1 MTTTMS
7 RQFHPSA
14 PATVRTVCALGV
26 VGAVSSGC
34 VAEPYR
40 QVNEVEVSPV
50 QVMVDSSDQEQVIM
64 GELYSRALASRGRQT
79 FVDFE
84 YDIGTAERIQ
94 AVETNH
100 ADIVVVCLGTALE
113 ALNPARA
120 KELSQDYTAKIDA
133 GEITPT
139 DIDFSETVLDSL
151 LGSLPRTVHNSNFS
165 PTHGCAESEDLKL
178 PQNFIV
184 LYQRP
189 LLNRKEWD
197 KLNVVNGAISE
208 ASLKEIAEE
217 LNSGEDQD
225 EVYSTFLSSNRVL
238 SNGAD

>member
-1 MTTTMS
+1 M
-7 RQFHPSA
+7 
-14 PATVRTVCALGV
+14 CALGL
-26 VGAVSSGC
+26 VGVIASGC
-34 VAEPYR
+34 VAEPHR
-40 QVNEVEVSPV
+40 EVNEVEVSPV

-84 YDIGTAERIQ
+84 YDLGTAERIQ

-100 ADIVVVCLGTALE
+100 ADVVVVCIGTALE

-120 KELSQDYTAKIDA
+120 EELSAEYTAKIDS

-151 LGSLPRTVHNSNFS
+151 LGSLPRNVHNSNFS
-165 PTHGCAESEDLKL
+165 PTHGCAESEELAL
-178 PQNFIV
+178 PQNIIA

-217 LNSGEDQD
+217 LKNGEDQD
-225 EVYSTFLSSNRVL
+225 EVYTTFLSSNRVL
-238 SNGAD
+238 SSGAD